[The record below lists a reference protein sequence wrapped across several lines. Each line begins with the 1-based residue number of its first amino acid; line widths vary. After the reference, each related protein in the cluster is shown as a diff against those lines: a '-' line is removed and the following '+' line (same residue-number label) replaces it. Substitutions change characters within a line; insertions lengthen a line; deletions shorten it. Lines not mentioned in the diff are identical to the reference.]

1 MDLHPSASYKHIRVK
16 SLKGGGHVTG
26 GKGEDTTFEK
36 NDIARG
42 HNINQLESRGTKMAD
57 KTRPGSWISK

>member
-1 MDLHPSASYKHIRVK
+1 MDLHPSASYKNIRVK
-16 SLKGGGHVTG
+16 SLNGGDVTG
-26 GKGEDTTFEK
+26 GTGEDTTFEK

-57 KTRPGSWISK
+57 KTRP

>member
-1 MDLHPSASYKHIRVK
+1 MDLHPSASYKNIRVK
-16 SLKGGGHVTG
+16 SLNGGDVTG

-57 KTRPGSWISK
+57 KTRP